1 MKQKLLLIAFTL
13 ISIMLRSQS
22 GTPSVPMA
30 FKFWETNLGTQ
41 HLYQKNVVKT
51 DGSGNVYTGGASLN
65 VNGKYDGFLTKV
77 TSGGTVIYTVQIN
90 GTAND
95 HDFIAGLFVSG
106 TDIFVTGTIT
116 NSVTMLPELFI
127 AKYNSS
133 GTQQFFTTYS
143 GGYGDLGKDIAV
155 NSTYNY
161 IIVTG
166 ASYNS
171 NFDSDMSVI
180 AFDASGNQQWVNFYN
195 HANLNDGGYK
205 ITTRTSMCTITG
217 PVTISPN
224 NYKLASV
231 SYSVATGWQSGSV
244 VTGATA
250 TSSVEIVSD
259 LVTDAS
265 GNMYLCGATQ
275 QNAGQGYDMYVAKVT
290 TSLTIVWEQT
300 INGFSGSSLDDF
312 ARGIQVDG
320 SSNVYVTGV
329 TTHSAQGKNLTTV
342 KLNSSGV
349 VQWTKNINGVFNGND
364 GANDLAIDASSNVY
378 ITGYKTISTGNTDI
392 YTAKLNGSTGNIIWE
407 TNEESD
413 LNDDGTNLVL
423 DNNDVVVAGSR
434 EVTVGNYEYVTYK
447 YVQTDVITPTDF
459 SAETPKS
466 NFMLYP
472 NKGQLLKSND
482 SLATDIKFYTHQ
494 TYPSFFFKD
503 KSQSYVFSR
512 IDTLVS
518 INDTLHRIDLTF
530 NSVNESA
537 KTFSTEEQK
546 TGFLNYYL
554 KHTSNKGIKHVKG
567 NYRLTTTNLYNNID
581 LMTTS
586 NQNGIKYY
594 FIVKPGGD
602 MRDIKMEF
610 TGATSFSL
618 NGTTNALSINSS
630 IGSLTFDKPI
640 AYQLTAA
647 NATVAVTSFSP
658 TWATNGASNKYKFND
673 GAYTSSLTLIIEVV
687 QKPISTAAAS
697 TPPEWGTFYGG
708 SVGSAT
714 SHDIVTDANGNLYS
728 TGFMSTASFP
738 ITTGLAYQ
746 GGGGDAFMTRF
757 NDNYSRIFTTL
768 YGGTGLDK
776 GFGITCD
783 KLNGKIYICG
793 GTDDTSGVVM
803 KLSGSTNSYTN
814 NAFGSNKCFIAR
826 YDTASGA
833 IEWATKFGSSST
845 SYGKRIK
852 ADANGNIYVIG
863 DVYLGMTT
871 TVTCA
876 SNNSGAFPRC
886 NPGGGAFHQGGFN
899 SNVANPNSF
908 FFTDGYIAR
917 FNSQTELTAST
928 LFGGEGD
935 DLMHGITVDDV
946 NNKLYVVGYT
956 KSLNTGPNCT
966 AASSKF
972 PLCNSAGGNYYQ
984 DRLNQNN
991 TDAKPD
997 GFISRFSLT
1006 TLALEWSTF
1015 FGGSD
1020 EDVVTD
1026 AVTDPSGNLYV
1037 TGYTKSLTNSNN
1049 ACGIPSNGGFPTCPI
1064 NAPGGGYDAFVTK
1077 FKLPGEL
1084 VWSYYVGGTGN
1095 EVLVSG
1101 NTTNP
1106 RIAINTVNNNI
1117 YISGNT
1123 RSCTTFPAYNGIA
1136 GSYIQ
1141 TNHGDS
1147 ICAITPTNTP
1157 TDAYVSVYSSA
1168 GVLQN
1173 STYFGGRGSTSSIYG
1188 PIGEAAAGLATYQ
1201 HRVYISGSTY
1211 ASSRFPFHQP
1221 ATSNPYYNTTYGA
1234 VGSNHVFYAQLNST
1248 AVGIHELDNPK
1259 TNFGSLT
1266 VFPNPTTGKINF
1278 EWDNT
1283 TSKKAEISVYN
1294 LMGQMLGSSVITETK
1309 GLNKQEINLSD
1320 LTFGLYLVV
1329 IKTEIQTLNAKFIKE

>member
-1 MKQKLLLIAFTL
+1 MKQKLLLIAFTIL
-13 ISIMLRSQS
+13 STMLRSQS

-30 FKFWETNLGTQ
+30 FKFWETNAGIQ
-41 HLYQKNVVKT
+41 AMFQKNITKV
-51 DGSGNVYTGGASLN
+51 DASGNVYTAGATLN
-65 VNGKYDGFLTKV
+65 ANGKYDIFLTKV
-77 TSGGTVIYTVQIN
+77 SSGGTLLYSKQIN
-90 GTAND
+90 GTSND
-95 HDFIAGLFVSG
+95 QDFALGLALNG
-106 TDIFVTGTIT
+106 TDVYMTGTIT
-116 NSVTMLPELFI
+116 NGTVTPIPELFLV
-127 AKYNSS
+127 KYNSS
-133 GTQQFFTTYS
+133 GTQQFISYYS
-143 GGYGDLGKDIAV
+143 GGYGDVGKDLIV
-155 NSTYNY
+155 NATYSTCV
-161 IIVTG
+161 VTG
-166 ASYNS
+166 ASYN
-171 NFDSDMSVI
+171 NGFTSDMVVVG
-180 AFDASGNQQWVNFYN
+180 FDMYSGAQNWVNGYD
-195 HANLNDGGYK
+195 HPYGSNDAGIK
-205 ITTRTSMCTITG
+205 IVTKSNNCTVTSA
-217 PVTISPN
+217 VTVGTN
-224 NYKLASV
+224 QYKLVTTSYTV
-231 SYSVATGWQSGSV
+231 STGWG
-244 VTGATA
+244 TGTLTAGATA

-259 LVTDAS
+259 LFQDAS
-265 GNMYLCGATQ
+265 GNIYLCGATQ

-290 TSLTIVWEQT
+290 SSLTIAWEQT

-312 ARGIQVDG
+312 GKGIQVDNSG
-320 SSNVYVTGV
+320 NVYITGI
-329 TTHSAQGKNLTTV
+329 TTHSTQGKNMTTV
-342 KLNSSGV
+342 KLNSSGT
-349 VQWTKNINGVFNGND
+349 VQWTKNINGSFNGND
-364 GANDLAIDASSNVY
+364 GGADLAIDASNNVY
-378 ITGYKTISTGNTDI
+378 ITGYKTIGTGNTDI
-392 YTAKLNGSTGNIIWE
+392 YSAKLDNSTGNIIWE
-407 TNEESD
+407 TNEVSD
-413 LNDDGTNLVL
+413 LNDEGTNLIL

-434 EVTVGNYEYVTYK
+434 EVTTGNFEYVVYK

-459 SAETPKS
+459 NAETPK
-466 NFMLYP
+466 NDFMYYP
-472 NKGQLLKSND
+472 NRGQLLKSND
-482 SLATDIKFYTHQ
+482 SLVSDVKFYTHQ

-530 NSVNESA
+530 NNVNESA

-546 TGFLNYYL
+546 IGFLNYYL
-554 KHTSNKGIKHVKG
+554 KHTGNEGIKKVKG
-567 NYRLTTTNLYNNID
+567 NYRLITTNLYNNID

-594 FIVKPGGD
+594 FIVKPGAD

-640 AYQLTAA
+640 AYQITAA

-687 QKPISTAAAS
+687 QKPISVTAAAN
-697 TPPEWGTFYGG
+697 PPEWGTFYGG

-746 GGGGDAFMTRF
+746 GGGGDAFITRF
-757 NDNYSRIFTTL
+757 NDNYARIFTTL

-776 GFGITCD
+776 GVGITCD

-793 GTDDTSGVVM
+793 GTDDTSAVVM
-803 KLSGSTNSYTN
+803 KLTGSTNSYTN
-814 NAFGSNKCFIAR
+814 NAYGSNKCFIAR
-826 YDTASGA
+826 YDTIFGTM
-833 IEWATKFGSSST
+833 EWATKFGSGST
-845 SYGKRIK
+845 SYGKKIK

-863 DVYLGMTT
+863 DVYLGMTINI
-871 TVTCA
+871 TCA
-876 SNNSGAFPRC
+876 ANNNGGFPRC
-886 NPGGGAFHQGGFN
+886 NPGSGAFHQGGFN

-917 FNSQTELTAST
+917 FNSQTELTSST

-935 DLMHGITVDDV
+935 DLMQGITIDDV
-946 NNKLYVVGYT
+946 NQKLYVVGYT
-956 KSLNTGPNCT
+956 KSLNTAPNCT
-966 AASSKF
+966 PSSSKF
-972 PLCNSAGGNYYQ
+972 PLCNSIGSTYYQ

-1026 AVTDPSGNLYV
+1026 AVTDASGNLYV

-1049 ACGIPSNGGFPTCPI
+1049 ACGVPSNGGFPTCPI
-1064 NAPGGGYDAFVTK
+1064 NAPGGGYDAFISK
-1077 FKLPGEL
+1077 FSNAGTLT
-1084 VWSYYVGGTGN
+1084 WSNFVGGTGN

-1106 RIAINTVNNNI
+1106 RIAINSINGNI

-1123 RSCTTFPAYNGIA
+1123 RSCNTFPTNNGIS

-1147 ICAITPTNTP
+1147 ICTSTP
-1157 TDAYVSVYSSA
+1157 TDAYVSIYSSA
-1168 GVLQN
+1168 GVIQN
-1173 STYFGGRGSTSSIYG
+1173 STYFGGRGSKAAPNGS
-1188 PIGEAAAGLATYQ
+1188 IGEDASGLATYQ
-1201 HRVYISGSTY
+1201 HRVYISGATY
-1211 ASSRFPFHQP
+1211 SSSRFPFNQP

-1234 VGSNHVFYAQLNST
+1234 AGSNHVFYAQLNST
-1248 AVGIHELDNPK
+1248 AVGINELDKTK

-1283 TSKKAEISVYN
+1283 TSKKAEIIIYN
-1294 LMGQMLGSSVITETK
+1294 LMGQMVGSSVINENK